1 MFPFLIAAQSSTEGD
16 GVNVL
21 PILLVLIAIGA
32 GIYLW
37 RRKR

>member
-1 MFPFLIAAQSSTEGD
+1 MLQFLIATQSFTEGD

-21 PILLVLIAIGA
+21 PILLVLIVIGV

>member
-1 MFPFLIAAQSSTEGD
+1 MFAFLITAQSSTERD

-21 PILLVLIAIGA
+21 PILLVLIAIGV
-32 GIYLW
+32 GVYLW